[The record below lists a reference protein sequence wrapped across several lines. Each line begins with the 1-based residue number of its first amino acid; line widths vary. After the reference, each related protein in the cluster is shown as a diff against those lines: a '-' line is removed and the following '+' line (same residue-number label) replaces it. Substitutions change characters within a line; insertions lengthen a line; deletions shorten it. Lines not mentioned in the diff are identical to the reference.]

1 MKTPVRDRAQY
12 RAKVI
17 YETEVLVCWGSDP
30 VPTRSDNGVDRA
42 GGVLPREGKKSTKGA
57 PGQILHGS
65 SVLIVGIG
73 ASAGGLEAFR
83 SFFSAMPANT
93 GMAFVLVQHLSP
105 DYKSMLADL
114 LGKSTSM
121 SVIEAIDGVTIKPNC
136 VFVIPPDATM
146 TIERGKLKVVKPAPP
161 RNTRRPI
168 DTFLQSL
175 AADQGENAVCIILS
189 GTGSD
194 GTLGVAAI
202 KEQGGLTLAQAE
214 FDHHALPGMPQSAAA
229 SGQVDEVLAVE
240 DMPDRLV
247 AYQTHLVGVAERK
260 TSDGTRSDAEPHLSE
275 ITDALRAR
283 TGHDFSGYKKKTLV
297 RRLQRRM
304 QVLQVD
310 TPAAYIE
317 KYRQKPEELDNLFR
331 ELLIGV
337 TQFFRDSAAF
347 DALNT
352 SVLKELVAGK
362 GADESVRIWVPGCA
376 SGQEAYTI
384 AILLREAM
392 DQRRPRPKIQIFGTD
407 IDDRAIA
414 FARAGRYRNPVAGI
428 SPERLERWFKQEGD
442 NSCIIPEIREM
453 CVFSPHSIIKDAP
466 FSKLDLISC
475 RNLLIYIDAA
485 MQDRVMRTFHY
496 ALKPGG
502 RLFLGSSESVTRST
516 GLFVAS
522 DKKYRL
528 FERREIAGASLPDLP
543 SRGLRSDSQHSA
555 NLLPTSALDNI
566 DKGTR
571 QVMEKYNPPHLV
583 VDRRHQ
589 IVRFSGGAMG
599 DYLEPSPGTPSFALF
614 EILRKPLRAMVRT
627 ALQDVQATKA
637 PARRENIPVRIGGS
651 LRLVT
656 IIAEPM
662 VAEDADNGFVVLAF
676 QDGGSGTPE
685 SKRGT
690 SAKRTPDAMQAI
702 EHELQTTRAQ
712 LQSTIDELEV
722 AGEEMKSSNEEYQS
736 VNEELQSS
744 NEELE
749 TSKEEMQS
757 INEELQTINVEMAS
771 KNDQLTRLNSDIKNL
786 LDSTEIATL
795 FLDDQLRVKSFT
807 SGVTEIFHVRDTD
820 IGRPIGEIVNLLDYP
835 ELQRDAKTVLR
846 KLTLFERQVALKD
859 AGMSFVLRIRP
870 YRTIDNVIDGVVL
883 TFVDITAREAGDA
896 ALRDSQD
903 DLRRL
908 IDSVADGV
916 YCIDR
921 ECVTTLCNAAF
932 LRMLGFANES
942 DVIGVTLHDLIH
954 HSYPDGSPY
963 PQSHSPICRTV
974 HTGEPSHRDD
984 EIFFRAN
991 GTSFPVEYWSRPIM
1005 RGGEIQGAVC
1015 TFIDVSERRR
1025 SEAALRDS
1033 EARFRAAV
1041 DAVDGVI
1048 WTNNAIGEMSGEQP
1062 GWVTLTGQTLAEY
1075 EGFGWS
1081 KAVHRDDV
1089 QPTIEA
1095 WATSVAAGNLFD
1107 FKHRVRCKDGE
1118 WRHFSVRAAPI
1129 FDRDNR
1135 IVEWV
1140 GVHLDIEDQ
1149 VRAVEQRDL
1158 LLKEMDHRVKNLF
1171 AVVSGV
1177 VGLSARSAMTP
1188 KEMATKAQGRIGAL
1202 ARAHVLIR
1210 SENRGSDAKLKS
1222 TLEALVRT
1230 IVEPYLDVTDAL
1242 VDTRAVIDGPDVQIG
1257 DESVTSLALVLH
1269 ELATNAAKYGAFST
1283 AEGKIFISW
1292 TVHEGS
1298 LALKWMERGG
1308 PAVCGVP
1315 EREGFGGLL
1324 TRTSAQGRLG
1334 GQLTYD
1340 WEPEGLTVCL
1350 TVMVSTLTR

>member
-1 MKTPVRDRAQY
+1 M
-12 RAKVI
+12 
-17 YETEVLVCWGSDP
+17 
-30 VPTRSDNGVDRA
+30 
-42 GGVLPREGKKSTKGA
+42 
-57 PGQILHGS
+57 
-65 SVLIVGIG
+65 IVGIG

-83 SFFSAMPANT
+83 SFFSAMPTNT

-105 DYKSMLADL
+105 DHKSMLADL
-114 LGKSTSM
+114 LGKSTAM
-121 SVIEAIDGVTIKPNC
+121 SVIEATDGVSIEQNC

-161 RNTRRPI
+161 RITRRPI
-168 DTFLQSL
+168 DTFFQSL
-175 AADQGENAVCIILS
+175 ASDQGENAVCIILS

-202 KEQGGLTLAQAE
+202 KEKGGLTLAQAE

-229 SGQVDEVLAVE
+229 SGQVDDVLAVE

-247 AYQTHLVGVAERK
+247 AYQKHLAGVAVSK
-260 TSDGTRSDAEPHLSE
+260 ASDGTRTDAAPHLLE
-275 ITDALRAR
+275 ITGALRAR
-283 TGHDFSGYKKKTLV
+283 TGHDFSGYKDKTLV
-297 RRLQRRM
+297 RRIQRRM
-304 QVLQVD
+304 QVLQVE

-317 KYRQKPEELDNLFR
+317 QIRQKPEELDSLLS

-337 TQFFRDSAAF
+337 TQFFRDPAAF
-347 DALNT
+347 DALT
-352 SVLKELVAGK
+352 TLVLKGLVAGK

-376 SGQEAYTI
+376 TGQEAYTI

-392 DQRRPRPKIQIFGTD
+392 SERRPRPKIQIFGTD

-442 NSCIIPEIREM
+442 DSCIIPEIREM

-475 RNLLIYIDAA
+475 RNLLIYIEAT

-516 GLFVAS
+516 ELFFAS
-522 DKKYRL
+522 DKKHRL
-528 FERREIAGASLPDLP
+528 FERREVAGASLPDLP
-543 SRGLRSDSQHSA
+543 ARGTRSESQQSA
-555 NLLPTSALDNI
+555 NLLPASALDDI
-566 DKGTR
+566 DKATR
-571 QVMEKYNPPHLV
+571 RVMEKHNPPHLV

-599 DYLEPSPGTPSFALF
+599 DYLEPSPGAPSFALF
-614 EILRKPLRAMVRT
+614 DILRKPLRAIVRT
-627 ALQDVQATKA
+627 ALHDVQVTKA
-637 PARRENIPVRIGGS
+637 PSRRANTPVRIGGN

-656 IIAEPM
+656 VIAEPM
-662 VAEDADNGFVVLAF
+662 GSDDTDGGFIVIAF
-676 QDGGSGTPE
+676 QDCGPGPPE
-685 SKRGT
+685 SKKG
-690 SAKRTPDAMQAI
+690 SVEKRTPDAMQAI
-702 EHELQTTRAQ
+702 EHELQTARAQ

-771 KNDQLTRLNSDIKNL
+771 KNEQLTRLNSDIKNL

-795 FLDDQLRVKSFT
+795 FLDNNLRVKSFT
-807 SGVTEIFHVRDTD
+807 RGVTDIFHVRDTD
-820 IGRPIGEIVNLLDYP
+820 IGRPISEIVNLLDYP
-835 ELQRDAKTVLR
+835 DLQRDAKTVLR
-846 KLTLFERQVALKD
+846 KLTLFERQVALTD
-859 AGMSFVLRIRP
+859 AEMSFVLRIRP

-908 IDSVADGV
+908 IDSVADGI

-921 ECVTTLCNAAF
+921 DCVTTMCNAAF

-942 DVIGVTLHDLIH
+942 DVVNVNLHGLIH
-954 HSYPDGSPY
+954 HSYPDGTPY
-963 PQSHSPICRTV
+963 PVSHSPIYRTV
-974 HTGEPSHRDD
+974 ETGEPAHRDN
-984 EIFFRAN
+984 EVFFRAD

-1015 TFIDVSERRR
+1015 TVIDVSDRRR
-1025 SEAALRDS
+1025 SEDALRES
-1033 EARFRAAV
+1033 EQQFR
-1041 DAVDGVI
+1041 
-1048 WTNNAIGEMSGEQP
+1048 
-1062 GWVTLTGQTLAEY
+1062 TLAE
-1075 EGFGWS
+1075 S
-1081 KAVHRDDV
+1081 IP
-1089 QPTIEA
+1089 QLA
-1095 WATSVAAGNLFD
+1095 WMM
-1107 FKHRVRCKDGE
+1107 DGE
-1118 WRHFSVRAAPI
+1118 GWIFWYNRRWYDYTNTTLDTMAGWGWRDVHHPDEVDRVVKHLTRSIETGEVWEDTFPLRGADGAYRRFLSRAEPIRDSSGKIVRW
-1129 FDRDNR
+1129 FGTNT
-1135 IVEWV
+1135 
-1140 GVHLDIEDQ
+1140 DIEDQ
-1149 VRAVEQRDL
+1149 LRVVEQRDL
-1158 LLKEMDHRVKNLF
+1158 LLTEMDHRVKNLF
-1171 AVVSGV
+1171 AVVSGL
-1177 VGLSARSAMTP
+1177 VGLSARSVMTP
-1188 KEMATKAQGRIGAL
+1188 KEMAVKVQGRIGAL

-1210 SENRGSDAKLKS
+1210 SENRHSDANLKS

-1230 IVEPYLDVTDAL
+1230 IIAPYSETTEDFVE
-1242 VDTRAVIDGPDVQIG
+1242 TRAFINGPDVQIG
-1257 DESVTSLALVLH
+1257 DNSVTSLALVLH

-1283 AEGKIFISW
+1283 AEGQVFISW
-1292 TVHEGS
+1292 AVHEGR
-1298 LALKWMERGG
+1298 LALKWKERGG
-1308 PAVCGVP
+1308 PAVSGAP
-1315 EREGFGGLL
+1315 AREGFGSLL
-1324 TRTSAQGRLG
+1324 ARTSAQGQLG

-1350 TVMVSTLTR
+1350 TVAMSTLAR